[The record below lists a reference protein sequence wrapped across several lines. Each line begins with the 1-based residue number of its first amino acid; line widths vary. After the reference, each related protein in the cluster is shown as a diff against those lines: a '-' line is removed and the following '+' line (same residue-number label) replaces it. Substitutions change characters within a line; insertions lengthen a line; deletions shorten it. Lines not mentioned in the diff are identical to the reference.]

1 MNLKLEL
8 KKLGTKKH
16 QEFSKKLIPTLDITE
31 FYGVKTTDLTKL
43 SRAIIK
49 DNPNV
54 FLHEFN
60 PQMHEEIIVYGMV
73 VAKVKINEDERL
85 LLIDQH
91 LNRLNNWA
99 TCDSF
104 CAQLKVV
111 KKYPEI
117 YWDYINQY
125 FKSEYEFKRRF
136 SLIMLKTHFVNDD
149 YYQKTLNILENIE
162 SEKYY
167 EQMAIAWLLAELFT
181 KYPEQTKKY
190 LAENQLNPVIL
201 NYFYRKAL
209 DSSRIS
215 PADKNYVKIMRS
227 KDI

>member
-31 FYGVKTTDLTKL
+31 FYGVKTTDLTKI
-43 SRAIIK
+43 SRMIIK
-49 DNPNV
+49 DNPND
-54 FLHEFN
+54 FLQEFT
-60 PQMHEEIIVYGMV
+60 PQKHEEIIVYGMV
-73 VAKVKINEDERL
+73 IAKVKISENERIK
-85 LLIDQH
+85 LIDQH

-111 KKYPEI
+111 KKNPEI
-117 YWDYINQY
+117 YWDYIQQY
-125 FKSEYEFKRRF
+125 LNSKDEFKRRF
-136 SLIMLKTHFVNDD
+136 ALIMLKTHFVNDD
-149 YYQKTLNILENIE
+149 YYQKTLNALKDIE

-181 KYPEQTKKY
+181 KYPDQTKKY
-190 LAENQLNPVIL
+190 LDQGQLNPVIL
-201 NYFYRKAL
+201 NYFYRKVL
-209 DSSRIS
+209 DSSRVS
-215 PADKNYVKIMRS
+215 SEDKDYIKIMRS
-227 KDI
+227 KDN